1 MARQRPEMIAFRASS
16 AELKAINDLARSL
29 GVPRSELVRSGV
41 ELVRRLGVLPA
52 AQPQP
57 APPELKAK

>member
-1 MARQRPEMIAFRASS
+1 MARQRPEMVTFRTTS

-29 GVPRSELVRSGV
+29 NVPRSELVRSGV

-52 AQPQP
+52 AKPP
-57 APPELKAK
+57 AEAPASTDR